1 MKVLG
6 YVNLAKTVISSSGHL
21 MRETGFGRGESGVMA
36 GHTQIQGDTPSYTLL
51 NIFIGIVTFRT
62 FPVA

>member
-1 MKVLG
+1 MRVLG
-6 YVNLAKTVISSSGHL
+6 YINLVKTVRHL

-36 GHTQIQGDTPSYTLL
+36 GHTQIQGDTPSYVLL